1 MPSHRP
7 FDTVLVWYFV
17 LTWGAGY
24 LAVKAALPYAPPF
37 TLLALRFS
45 AGALLMLP
53 VLLIA
58 RPAMPATPRAL
69 FHVVL
74 AGVLM
79 HALNLGGS
87 HYAQYLGMS
96 AGISALTLSLQP
108 LLTAM
113 ISVRWMHERLTRL
126 QWLGVVL
133 GFAGVILIVWHKIN
147 VRELSA
153 GALFAVSF
161 ALVCITLGTLYQR
174 RFCAGVDLRSGA
186 VIQLGVSAVIMTPLA
201 FAVEGAPVTPSWP
214 LFWSL
219 AYLVILNSIL
229 ATNVLHT
236 LMRHGE
242 ATRVTSLL
250 YLTPIVAVALE
261 AGMFHVIPNVIT
273 VCGIFVACAGVG
285 LAAWRRREPP
295 LQTES

>member
-53 VLLIA
+53 VLLIT
-58 RPAMPATPRAL
+58 RPAMPASPRAL
-69 FHVVL
+69 VHVVV

-87 HYAQYLGMS
+87 HYAQYFGMS

-113 ISVRWMHERLTRL
+113 ISVRWMGERLRPL
-126 QWLGVVL
+126 QWLGVAL

-153 GALFAVSF
+153 TALLAISF
-161 ALVCITLGTLYQR
+161 ALVAITAGTLYQR
-174 RFCAGVDLRSGA
+174 RFCSNVDIRSVA
-186 VIQLGVSAVIMTPLA
+186 AIHLGVAALVMIPLS
-201 FAVEGAPVTPSWP
+201 FLVEGAPVTPSWT

-219 AYLVILNSIL
+219 AYLVVLNSIL
-229 ATNVLHT
+229 ATNVLHV

-261 AGMFHVIPNVIT
+261 AGMFQVVPNAIT
-273 VCGIFVACAGVG
+273 VSGILVTCAGVG
-285 LAAWRRREPP
+285 LAAWKRREPP
-295 LQTES
+295 PQTES